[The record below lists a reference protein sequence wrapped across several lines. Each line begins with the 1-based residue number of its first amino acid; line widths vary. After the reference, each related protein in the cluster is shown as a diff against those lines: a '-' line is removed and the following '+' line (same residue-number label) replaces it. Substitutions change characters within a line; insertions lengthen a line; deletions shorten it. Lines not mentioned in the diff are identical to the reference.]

1 VIPPELAEYAEGPA
15 VYSVWPPGFTR
26 VLNERY
32 CLMLGPSPYFTE
44 VQRPRLGSD
53 VERSVAEIR
62 GLIRDSGHRTPVWWI
77 GASATPDDL
86 ARQLLELGFAPP
98 HDRVDHLVA
107 LATRSPPAP
116 GPPEIEVRRVDTL
129 EDFRRASEVMWDAF
143 DTAPERRQ
151 AQLDRLDESFR
162 NEQEHGA
169 TATFLAMLEGRAVAT
184 GRAAFCER
192 GGLLFGGST
201 LTEARGRGAYR
212 ALVRARW
219 EEAERRGAAALVT
232 QAAPSSEP
240 ILRRLGFEEVCRLQ
254 RLEDPL

>member
-1 VIPPELAEYAEGPA
+1 VIPRELAEYAESPA
-15 VYSVWPPGFTR
+15 VYSVWPPGFRR
-26 VLNERY
+26 VLNDRY

-44 VQRPRLGSD
+44 VQRPRLGRD
-53 VERSVAEIR
+53 VERSVAEVR
-62 GLIRDSGHRTPVWWI
+62 GLVRASGHRTPMWWI
-77 GASATPDDL
+77 GASATPGDL
-86 ARQLLELGFAPP
+86 AEQLLELGFAQP

-107 LATRSPPAP
+107 LAIQSPPEP

-129 EDFRRASEVMWDAF
+129 EDFRMASEVMWEAF

-151 AQLDRLDESFR
+151 AHIERLEESFR
-162 NEQEHGA
+162 DEQEHG
-169 TATFLAMLEGRAVAT
+169 TTTTFLALLDGRAVAT

-201 LTEARGRGAYR
+201 LPEARGRGAYR

-219 EEAERRGAAALVT
+219 DETVRRGAAALVT

-240 ILRRLGFEEVCRLQ
+240 ILRRLGFEEVCRLR
-254 RLEDPL
+254 RLEDPQ